1 MSTVEADFDRLA
13 RLDQEGWTHNN
24 HYHDSLLSCVPK
36 DCENALEIGC
46 GTGAFA
52 RELARRSKRVVA
64 LDLSPEM
71 IRVARS
77 HSSAF
82 TNLTFELADA
92 MTWNFQRSE
101 FDFVCSIATL
111 HHVPQRE
118 VFLKMRDALRPRGV
132 MVVLDLVESNGLLER
147 VLDGIALGVSP
158 TLRLLRNGR
167 LRPPAEVRKAWEE
180 HGKHDS
186 YATIDQMRALTDEIL
201 PGATV
206 KRCLLWRYLLVYHK
220 PATD

>member
-1 MSTVEADFDRLA
+1 
-13 RLDQEGWTHNN
+13 
-24 HYHDSLLSCVPK
+24 
-36 DCENALEIGC
+36 
-46 GTGAFA
+46 
-52 RELARRSKRVVA
+52 
-64 LDLSPEM
+64 
-71 IRVARS
+71 
-77 HSSAF
+77 
-82 TNLTFELADA
+82 
-92 MTWNFQRSE
+92 
-101 FDFVCSIATL
+101 IATL

-167 LRPPAEVRKAWEE
+167 LRPPAEVRQAWEE

-206 KRCLLWRYLLVYHK
+206 KRCLLWRYRLVYHK